1 MSETDEL
8 AREGLTLAE
17 WEEICDGC
25 GKCCGFGGCNIACPA
40 LNVKTNRCT
49 NYVERLEREICVS
62 LRPGNILT
70 LHSTGVLPD
79 SCAYVLRAQKKPPLE
94 HIEKAALMPFAS
106 APLSVRRAYARNRR
120 KWLKIVN
127 ETDIG
132 KAFLERLEGV
142 DSPTS

>member
-25 GKCCGFGGCNIACPA
+25 GKCCGFGSSNIACPS
-40 LNVKTNRCT
+40 LNVKTNLCM
-49 NYVERLEREICVS
+49 NYADRLTREICGT
-62 LRPGNILT
+62 LRPSNILV
-70 LHSTGVLPD
+70 LHKKGVLPD

-94 HIEKAALMPFAS
+94 NIEKAALMPFAS